1 MSEPNCGM
9 YRHPNCEYV
18 GRDGAPCEQFTSNGE
33 REPTIVEL
41 RIATSQLRQRVNLL
55 ERRCEEVDRLLS
67 ELYAALARHFNDA
80 PEVER

>member
-9 YRHPNCEYV
+9 CRHPNCEYV

-41 RIATSQLRQRVNLL
+41 RIATSQLR
-55 ERRCEEVDRLLS
+55 
-67 ELYAALARHFNDA
+67 
-80 PEVER
+80 